1 MNDPLVNI
9 LSFKFSRFLKG
20 LIRGMIFETVVDISN
35 LDYFLR
41 WVVIYKRSCFISNEL
56 CLGIN

>member
-20 LIRGMIFETVVDISN
+20 LTRGMIFETVVDISN
-35 LDYFLR
+35 LGYFLR
-41 WVVIYKRSCFISNEL
+41 WVVIYKGSCFMSNEL